1 MNVFISWSGP
11 YSQKIGN
18 VLRAWLPATL
28 QFIKPFYTP
37 SDIEKGA
44 RWNSEIS
51 KWLDD
56 SSCGLFI
63 ITKENIQSNWITFE
77 AGAISKKIDSSLVCP
92 ILFDLKNSEINGPL
106 AQFQMTEYNKID
118 FFKLLKTINKAAGN
132 ESLSE
137 TVLLEVFEM
146 WWPKLNSDI
155 NAIKVENKSYK
166 RRSQEEL
173 LNEILVL
180 NRTIISSLKNNS
192 EPNNIEFMKLLRNF
206 ISSYWGTFDA
216 DWDFTI
222 NCLENI
228 RSYVGINGTFIQ
240 PNVDDESNNWGNRG
254 PLLDSFRELV
264 KYCENNNIELFNK
277 IC

>member
-18 VLRAWLPATL
+18 VLRSWLPATL
-28 QFIKPFYTP
+28 QFVKPFFTP

-63 ITKENIQSNWITFE
+63 ITKENIHSDWIIFE

-106 AQFQMTEYNKID
+106 AQFQMTEYNKNEI
-118 FFKLLKTINKAAGN
+118 FKLLKTINKAAGN

-146 WWPKLNSDI
+146 WWPKLNSEI
-155 NAIKVENKSYK
+155 NDIKVEDNTYKS
-166 RRSQEEL
+166 RSQEEI
-173 LNEILVL
+173 LNEILIL
-180 NRTIISSLKNNS
+180 NRTIISSLKVKNEPINS
-192 EPNNIEFMKLLRNF
+192 ELMKLLRNF
-206 ISSYWGTFDA
+206 MTSFWGTFEA
-216 DWDFTI
+216 DWDYTVT
-222 NCLENI
+222 CLEHI
-228 RSYVGINGTFIQ
+228 REYVSVNGTFLQ
-240 PNVDDESNNWGNRG
+240 PNVEDESSNWGNRG
-254 PLLDSFRELV
+254 PLLDSYRELINHC
-264 KYCENNNIELFNK
+264 KKNNIELLN
-277 IC
+277 IP